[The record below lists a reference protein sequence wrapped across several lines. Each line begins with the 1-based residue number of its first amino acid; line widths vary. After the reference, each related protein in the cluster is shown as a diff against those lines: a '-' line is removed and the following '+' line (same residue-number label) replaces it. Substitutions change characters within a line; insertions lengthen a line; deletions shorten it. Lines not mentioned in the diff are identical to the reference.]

1 MIEEKII
8 DFLKKKSGYVSGEDL
23 SSHLKI
29 SRQALW
35 KHIQNLRDLDYDI
48 VAVPHLGYRLLAL
61 PDRLL
66 PFEVSDG
73 LHTRFIGRKIYYF
86 ETIPSTMDIAIKLG
100 LDNALQGSLVLAEA
114 QTKGRGRMS
123 RQWYSPKYKGI
134 YLSLLLRPKFMLSET
149 PLLTLL
155 SAVSISEAV
164 KEITG
169 LDCRI
174 KWPNDILLG
183 NKKLG
188 GILTE
193 LNAEADQ
200 IRFVVIGIGLNVNNE
215 NDNLPQQATSL
226 KDYAKKE
233 ISRIVLLQEI
243 LRRLENNYLLLE
255 AKGGAPIIAKWRTFN
270 LTLGK
275 RVKIT
280 SHHRHLEGQAV
291 DIDQDGSLLVR
302 KDSGTIEK
310 ITAGDVAHCR

>member
-8 DFLKKKSGYVSGEDL
+8 EFLKKKSGYVSGEDL

-48 VAVPHLGYRLLAL
+48 VAVPHLGYQLLAL
-61 PDRLL
+61 PDKLL
-66 PFEVSDG
+66 SFEVAQG

-86 ETIPSTMDIAIKLG
+86 ESVSSTMDIAVKLG
-100 LDNALQGSLVLAEA
+100 LDNAAAGSLVLAEA
-114 QTKGRGRMS
+114 QTRGRGRLS
-123 RQWYSPKYKGI
+123 RHWYSPKYKGI
-134 YLSLLLRPKFMLSET
+134 YLSLLLRPKFMLNEA

-155 SAVSISEAV
+155 SAVSICEAV

-174 KWPNDILLG
+174 KWPNDIFLG
-183 NKKLG
+183 NKKVG

-193 LNAEADQ
+193 LNAETDEM
-200 IRFVVIGIGLNVNNE
+200 RFVVIGIGLNVNNE
-215 NDNLPQQATSL
+215 KDTLPVQATSL
-226 KDYAKKE
+226 KEHLKKD
-233 ISRIVLLQEI
+233 INRIALLQEM

-255 AKGGAPIIAKWRTFN
+255 AKGGAPIIQKWRIFN

-275 RVKIT
+275 RIKVI
-280 SHHRHLEGQAV
+280 SHHRQVEGHAA
-291 DIDQDGSLLVR
+291 DIDKDGSLLVR
-302 KDSGTIEK
+302 RDSGVIEK
-310 ITAGDVAHCR
+310 ITAGDVLHSR